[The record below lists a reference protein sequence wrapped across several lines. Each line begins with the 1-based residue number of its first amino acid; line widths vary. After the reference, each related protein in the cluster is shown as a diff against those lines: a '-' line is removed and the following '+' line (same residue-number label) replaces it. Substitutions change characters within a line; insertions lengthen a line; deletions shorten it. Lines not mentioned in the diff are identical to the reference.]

1 MSYNKFNNNRNAE
14 YEQENYDYE
23 NYEEEDYVVEE
34 NIIEESY
41 GLYEDLTYSDC
52 YGVDNLF

>member
-1 MSYNKFNNNRNAE
+1 MSYNKFNGNRNAE
-14 YEQENYDYE
+14 YEQENYDEE
-23 NYEEEDYVVEE
+23 NYVVEE
-34 NIIEESY
+34 NIIEENY

>member
-1 MSYNKFNNNRNAE
+1 MSYNKFNGNRNAE
-14 YEQENYDYE
+14 YEQKNEQENYDEE
-23 NYEEEDYVVEE
+23 NYVVEK

-41 GLYEDLTYSDC
+41 GLYEDLTYNDC